1 MADLKDLAQHYLR
14 AEIPKSRIVLNS
26 MDLFNVDGVDI
37 SMIALKTAFK
47 SITTELKKILTELR
61 FGLQIPDNWKPLVD
75 EKPGNEEPTFSGVK
89 VDSKALISYLFGNP
103 DLGALFLSF
112 YYFPSFSF
120 FFPSFFLLF
129 SFFLFFFFLFFLLEL
144 SSRSPKNTEKKYFNS
159 STKQWKERALQDY
172 LEKSKRYNLLLM
184 TAIHLVSGQ
193 PARATELETM
203 TWANHNVMGIRSIFF
218 SHGKADFFSSK
229 QNKTKQIKKQN
240 DFFLKTTTNSNT
252 DLEIRNNNDVSKIP

>member
-1 MADLKDLAQHYLR
+1 VADLKDLAQHYLR

-120 FFPSFFLLF
+120 FFPSFFLPF
-129 SFFLFFFFLFFLLEL
+129 SFFFPSFFSFSSYSFFL
-144 SSRSPKNTEKKYFNS
+144 NS
-159 STKQWKERALQDY
+159 AVALQ
-172 LEKSKRYNLLLM
+172 KIQRKN
-184 TAIHLVSGQ
+184 I
-193 PARATELETM
+193 
-203 TWANHNVMGIRSIFF
+203 SIPP
-218 SHGKADFFSSK
+218 
-229 QNKTKQIKKQN
+229 
-240 DFFLKTTTNSNT
+240 
-252 DLEIRNNNDVSKIP
+252 RNNGKREPCKITWKNQRDITCY